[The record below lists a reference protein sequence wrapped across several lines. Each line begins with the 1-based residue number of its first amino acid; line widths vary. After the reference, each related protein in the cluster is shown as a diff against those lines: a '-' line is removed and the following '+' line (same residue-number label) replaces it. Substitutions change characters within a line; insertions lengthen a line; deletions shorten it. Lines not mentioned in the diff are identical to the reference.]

1 MARDAAVSVEDAVL
15 RSFDGKVPERLVLRV
30 DNGPQYIARQFRSSM
45 KLLRISLEYIQKH
58 TPEDNGNIESFHS
71 SLKMDYVWPFEFSDY
86 GEASVAI
93 EKAFKDYNEFRP
105 HSSIDYL
112 PPKEFR
118 KMFLENQLFRE
129 KYVKKL
135 EAKLN
140 EK

>member
-1 MARDAAVSVEDAVL
+1 
-15 RSFDGKVPERLVLRV
+15 
-30 DNGPQYIARQFRSSM
+30 
-45 KLLRISLEYIQKH
+45 
-58 TPEDNGNIESFHS
+58 
-71 SLKMDYVWPFEFSDY
+71 MDYVWRFEFSDY

-93 EKAFKDYNEFRP
+93 EKAFKDYNKFRS

-140 EK
+140 KK